1 MCGRY
6 TLYADLSTLQARFQF
21 DASEASHQPRYN
33 IAPTQQVLTVT
44 EDWEERRAR
53 TMRWGLVPSW
63 AKDTSG
69 AARMINARGE
79 NAAKRP
85 AFRAAFKR
93 RRCLVLA
100 DGFYEWKR
108 VGKSREPMH
117 FSLASGEPFAFAGLW
132 ETWDSPSG
140 DVLRSCTIIT
150 TEPNDLVAEVHDR
163 MPVIL
168 PGEAESL
175 WLDHRIED
183 GDRLTALLVPYPA
196 EAMRVHAVSSL
207 VNSVKN
213 DVAECA
219 VPLATARTPSQPP
232 LV

>member
-44 EDWEERRAR
+44 EDWEERRAC

-150 TEPNDLVAEVHDR
+150 TEPNDLVADVHDR

>member
-21 DASEASHQPRYN
+21 DPSEASHEPRYN

-44 EDWEERRAR
+44 ENWEERRAR
-53 TMRWGLVPSW
+53 TMRWGLVSSW

-69 AARMINARGE
+69 AARLINARGE
-79 NAAKRP
+79 DAAKRP
-85 AFRAAFKR
+85 AFRSAFKR

-117 FSLASGEPFAFAGLW
+117 FSLTSGEPFAFAGLW
-132 ETWDSPSG
+132 ETWNTPSG

-150 TEPNDLVAEVHDR
+150 TEPNDLVAEVHNR

-168 PGEAESL
+168 PGETESL

-183 GDRLTALLVPYPA
+183 SDRLTGLLVPYPA

-213 DVAECA
+213 DAAECA
-219 VPLATARTPSQPP
+219 APLAMASTPLQPP